1 MRDLAS
7 LHAQSHLLTALV
19 SEGDADLRTF
29 RATIDI
35 VAETW
40 RIGVYVH

>member
-7 LHAQSHLLTALV
+7 LHAQSHGLTALV
-19 SEGDADLRTF
+19 AEGHTGARTF

-40 RIGVYVH
+40 LTGVYVH